1 MDYYYVQPFVA
12 GDFGKNTVLDNRVH
26 PPIVHKLHYEIDVWI
41 GDVLIRSFPCYLVTE
56 EAERELLKIGVSGVT
71 FADVEVTASELF
83 HRLQPETKL
92 PPFVWMKIHGQPG
105 HDDFGMA
112 PNHQLVVSERALD
125 VFERLG
131 NESAGIRLFDEPE
144 ED

>member
-1 MDYYYVQPFVA
+1 MDYYYVKPFVA

-41 GDVLIRSFPCYLVTE
+41 GDVLIRSFPCYLVTK
-56 EAERELLKIGVSGVT
+56 EAEQELLEIGVSGVT

-83 HRLQPETKL
+83 RRLQPQTKL
-92 PPFVWMKIHGQPG
+92 PSFVWMKIQGRPE

-112 PNHQLVVSERALD
+112 PNHELVVSERALD

-131 NESAGIRLFDEPE
+131 NESAGIRLIVHPE

>member
-1 MDYYYVQPFVA
+1 
-12 GDFGKNTVLDNRVH
+12 
-26 PPIVHKLHYEIDVWI
+26 PIVRKLHYVIDVWI
-41 GDVLIRSFPCYLVTE
+41 GDVLITSFPCYLVTK
-56 EAERELLKIGVSGVT
+56 EAERELLTIGVSGAT

-83 HRLQPETKL
+83 RRLQPKTKL
-92 PPFVWMKIHGQPG
+92 PSFVWMKIKGQPG

-112 PNHQLVVSERALD
+112 PNHELVVSERALD

-131 NESAGIRLFDEPE
+131 NESAGIRLYDEPE

>member
-1 MDYYYVQPFVA
+1 MDYYYVEPFVA

-41 GDVLIRSFPCYLVTE
+41 GDVLIRSFPCYLVTK
-56 EAERELLKIGVSGVT
+56 EAERELLKMRVSGAT

-92 PPFVWMKIHGQPG
+92 PTFVWMKIHGQPG

-112 PNHQLVVSERALD
+112 SNHTLVVSERALD

-131 NESAGIRLFDEPE
+131 NESAGIHSFDEPE
-144 ED
+144 KD

>member
-12 GDFGKNTVLDNRVH
+12 GDFGENTVLDNRVH
-26 PPIVHKLHYEIDVWI
+26 PPIVHRLHYVIDVWI
-41 GDVLIRSFPCYLVTE
+41 GDVLIRSFPCYLVTN

-83 HRLQPETKL
+83 HRLQPKTKL
-92 PPFVWMKIHGQPG
+92 PHFVWMKVHGQPG

-112 PNHQLVVSERALD
+112 PNHELVVSERALE

-131 NESAGIRLFDEPE
+131 NESAGIRLFDEPGK
-144 ED
+144 D

>member
-1 MDYYYVQPFVA
+1 MDYYYVKPFVA
-12 GDFGKNTVLDNRVH
+12 GDFGKNTVLDNSVH

-41 GDVLIRSFPCYLVTE
+41 GDVLITSFPCYLVTE
-56 EAERELLKIGVSGVT
+56 EAKRELLEIGVSGVT

-83 HRLQPETKL
+83 RRLQPQTKL
-92 PPFVWMKIHGQPG
+92 PSFVWMKIQGRPE

-112 PNHQLVVSERALD
+112 PNHELVISERALD

-131 NESAGIRLFDEPE
+131 NESAGIRLIVQPE
-144 ED
+144 EG